1 MSLGYGDMRQ
11 NLIPGQGRK
20 KGSVNKKTI
29 ARQAAFE
36 KYLLENNSLFKLLE
50 SLFSRLEND
59 PKSVRTADIINALKW
74 VAQYEV
80 KTLAEQEA
88 SERLDQILDN
98 DNPEQM
104 KADILD
110 FVGKLKAVQ

>member
-1 MSLGYGDMRQ
+1 MIKGQ
-11 NLIPGQGRK
+11 ENLIPGQGRK
-20 KGSVNKKTI
+20 KGSVNKKTL

-36 KYLLENNSLFKLLE
+36 KYLLEKNTLFKLLE
-50 SLFSRLEND
+50 TLFERLDND

-88 SERLDQILDN
+88 SERLDQILAQ

-104 KADILD
+104 KADILQ
-110 FVGKLKAVQ
+110 FVNKIKAV